1 MTSRIIGRGL
11 WALAAA
17 LFFSLTAAAANGS
30 LLPVDAIGLSQ
41 VQSLFPNLDGRD
53 DITGQSQR
61 VAVIDTG
68 IQLNHPALGSSTV
81 VAGINYAAGATYGST
96 TPSQYADQ
104 NGHATFVA
112 GVIGSRDPSR
122 LGVAPGVEFVSVRAL
137 ASDGTGAF
145 SDIAKSLEWVV
156 TNATSLNIT
165 AVNLSMGSS
174 TLYTSPAGVP
184 TYSTYNRIAAAF
196 STLKNMNI
204 VIAVASGNNGS
215 STSMSLPAIMD
226 NIISVGAT
234 DTTDHIASYSNRNQ
248 YLELLAPG
256 SSLNS
261 LTLNSGYAT
270 GSGTSYAAPIVA
282 GSAMLLRELYS
293 QFTDNLAGKFSSY
306 EERVL
311 SLLQS
316 TSDQIIDPATG
327 RSYDRIDLLAAVNAV
342 YAEFGQQTSVPEP
355 ASIALFALGSFML
368 IRRRKYHTELI
379 QAGAER

>member
-1 MTSRIIGRGL
+1 
-11 WALAAA
+11 
-17 LFFSLTAAAANGS
+17 
-30 LLPVDAIGLSQ
+30 
-41 VQSLFPNLDGRD
+41 
-53 DITGQSQR
+53 
-61 VAVIDTG
+61 
-68 IQLNHPALGSSTV
+68 
-81 VAGINYAAGATYGST
+81 
-96 TPSQYADQ
+96 
-104 NGHATFVA
+104 
-112 GVIGSRDPSR
+112 
-122 LGVAPGVEFVSVRAL
+122 
-137 ASDGTGAF
+137 
-145 SDIAKSLEWVV
+145 
-156 TNATSLNIT
+156 T